1 MKTQLRQQIRETLA
15 AMDPMTRYARSL
27 AACKHLTCTDTFRQA
42 QVVMIYLSM
51 DDEVDTGAIA
61 LAGWQAG
68 KIIAAPRISWE
79 HRRLTPLQIT
89 SLAAGVVP
97 GRHGVPEPPEHASPV
112 PVEMIDL
119 IIVPGLAFDRH
130 GRRLGRGGGF
140 YDRFL
145 AHGERVATTF
155 GLAFREQVVDEL
167 PCDDHDHPIDQLATD
182 EEVLDFRSSTRQAA
196 SDPTSA

>member
-1 MKTQLRQQIRETLA
+1 MKRELRQQIREALA

-27 AACKHLTCTDTFRQA
+27 AACKHLTCSDTFRQA

-51 DDEVDTGAIA
+51 ADEVDTGAIA

-68 KIIAAPRISWE
+68 KTITAPSISWE
-79 HRRLTPLQIT
+79 HHRLTPLEIT
-89 SLAAGVVP
+89 SLDTDVVP

-112 PVEMIDL
+112 PIEMIDL
-119 IIVPGLAFDRH
+119 IVVPGLAFDRH

-145 AHGERVATTF
+145 AHPERVASTF
-155 GLAFREQVVDEL
+155 GLAFHEQVVDEL
-167 PCDDHDHPIDQLATD
+167 VSEDHDHPIDRLATD
-182 EEVLDFRSSTRQAA
+182 EEILDFRSTRRMAAPDPPQA
-196 SDPTSA
+196 